1 MVGTKLRSITAE
13 PMGGQ
18 GRALAEGS
26 LQALTIRVHVS
37 GEEDDAS
44 HRPRTVN
51 ATSGSVDSGDVAP
64 VGRQWVSDLELIS
77 ASILHDLRNPLATIH
92 GAAEMMLEANL
103 PPARVKRLARNIY
116 SASRRLHALLQDLHQ
131 ISRGEIST
139 PETCSVREIAV
150 AACESL
156 SRSAESCGTT
166 LAVGIEPEI
175 EVPMQ
180 RGRVQ
185 RAFVNLI
192 ANAIEAM
199 PCGGEVRISAELVAE
214 SVIVHVDDTGPGIA
228 PEIRAELFRPFVTA
242 GKRDGLGLG
251 LAFTR
256 QTILEHGGDIWADS
270 APGGGARFS
279 LRLPGAQVVRL
290 PPGPV

>member
-1 MVGTKLRSITAE
+1 MVGTKLKWQ
-13 PMGGQ
+13 GQ
-18 GRALAEGS
+18 ALVEGS
-26 LQALTIRVHVS
+26 LQALAIRVHVS
-37 GEEDDAS
+37 GEEDEAGR
-44 HRPRTVN
+44 RPRTLN
-51 ATSGSVDSGDVAP
+51 TMSGSVDSADVAP
-64 VGRQWVSDLELIS
+64 IGRQCVSDLELIS

-92 GAAEMMLEANL
+92 GAAEMMLDANL
-103 PPARVKRLARNIY
+103 APARVRRLARNIY
-116 SASRRLHALLQDLHQ
+116 SASRRIQALLQDLLH
-131 ISRGEIST
+131 ISHGETSA
-139 PETCSVREIAV
+139 PETSSVHEIAV

-156 SRSAESCGTT
+156 SRSAEFCGTT
-166 LAVGIEPEI
+166 LAVGIQPEI
-175 EVPMQ
+175 EVPLD
-180 RGRVQ
+180 RGRMQ

-199 PCGGEVRISAELVAE
+199 PRGGEVRISAELVAE

-228 PEIRAELFRPFVTA
+228 PEIRRELFRPFVTA

-256 QTILEHGGDIWADS
+256 QTILDHGGDLWVDS

-290 PPGPV
+290 PAGPV